1 MHEPLTDEEIRRIET
16 RWKSDVDSKLDALIR
31 AEREHADKYGAFL
44 DMLIKREADRAAMR
58 KAVMEKTLSG
68 LIWMAVVGL
77 VSLAWSGTKTEIGD
91 LVNAIRGGR

>member
-1 MHEPLTDEEIRRIET
+1 MRDELTEAEMRRIEA
-16 RWKSDVDSKLDALIR
+16 RWKSDVDLKLDALIR
-31 AEREHADKYGAFL
+31 SEKEHREKYDAFL

-77 VSLAWSGTKTEIGD
+77 LSLAWSGTKTEIGD